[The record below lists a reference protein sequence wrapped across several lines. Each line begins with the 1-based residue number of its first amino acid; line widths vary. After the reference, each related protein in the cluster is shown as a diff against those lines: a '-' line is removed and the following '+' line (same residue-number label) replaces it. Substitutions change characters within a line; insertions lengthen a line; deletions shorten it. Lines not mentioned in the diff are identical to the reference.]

1 MDKKKDT
8 DKWQKYEL
16 AADEILEVWDTEI
29 IDIKLQE
36 DIDIDDLVE
45 ILNIHHGG
53 IIDEKNCQR
62 LR

>member
-1 MDKKKDT
+1 M
-8 DKWQKYEL
+8 WNAEM
-16 AADEILEVWDTEI
+16 

-45 ILNIHHGG
+45 ILNIHHGE
-53 IIDEKNCQR
+53 IIDEKKCRR